1 MRRIERLYLKAAKAK
16 LLNVKS
22 LCLAFVSEKE
32 DGSFEA
38 RGMLW
43 DGRIGSMTDDD
54 EIVSLHD
61 TQEQAIEAIYR
72 LAEQYPNREDV
83 RIIIEDYGD
92 LE

>member
-1 MRRIERLYLKAAKAK
+1 MRRIDRLYIKAVKNKILAAK
-16 LLNVKS
+16 S
-22 LCLAFVSEKE
+22 LDIAFVTETE
-32 DGSFEA
+32 TGQFEA
-38 RGMLW
+38 KGMLW
-43 DGRIGSMTDDD
+43 DGRPGSMSEDDV
-54 EIVSLHD
+54 IISLHD